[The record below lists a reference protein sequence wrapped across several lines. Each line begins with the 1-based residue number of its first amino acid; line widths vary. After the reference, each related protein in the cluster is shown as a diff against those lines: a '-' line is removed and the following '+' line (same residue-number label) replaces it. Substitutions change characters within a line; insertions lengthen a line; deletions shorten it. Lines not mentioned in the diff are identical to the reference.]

1 MARFV
6 ARGVAESGVELETIR
21 PSTRSDHDDDIVDVL
36 GAGG

>member
-6 ARGVAESGVELETIR
+6 ARVAESGVELETIR
-21 PSTRSDHDDDIVDVL
+21 RSTRNDHDDDIVGVL